1 MSELRSHGDAVWVQP
16 IPNVATSTGGTGP
29 LAIVDGVAV
38 VRYGHLVGYHAI
50 DSSAIAFDLTDGH
63 VLWDHVLTPFTPHK
77 TDDGQESWPESL
89 PSYVSDV
96 PAGKAL
102 FSFAEDGRKYDSV
115 VETRT
120 IARTGAVTWAH
131 PSASEHFAPIA
142 FGDDLALHYGSTAWL
157 TMGGTGTVRRLKS
170 WGTGCT
176 LGIEYLVV
184 ERTDTDRGAR
194 LVAYAS
200 ADAKPRV
207 IAANFDVFDGYPY
220 VRACGRQGDHLVFL
234 VESSKMTGDV
244 DTQVVE
250 AIVTD
255 REGKLLHRIEVG
267 HGPLIMETPMMKD
280 PAHTTFGGELPR
292 FTLFPDSS
300 EKTLVMVDLETGA
313 IVWRSAPNSSLL
325 YGELF
330 HVGTRW
336 IWSDGA
342 PAPTIAVFDGVTGKL
357 TAAVN
362 AYSYEGVL
370 TFGGTTAAIA
380 TKDTLWLH
388 TGDWTTPDDTHIA
401 VLDLATLAPRFVRA
415 IKLTDATAAVRAKLG
430 L

>member
-1 MSELRSHGDAVWVQP
+1 
-16 IPNVATSTGGTGP
+16 
-29 LAIVDGVAV
+29 
-38 VRYGHLVGYHAI
+38 
-50 DSSAIAFDLTDGH
+50 
-63 VLWDHVLTPFTPHK
+63 
-77 TDDGQESWPESL
+77 
-89 PSYVSDV
+89 V

-102 FSFAEDGRKYDSV
+102 FSFAEDGRKYDSG

-120 IARTGAVTWAH
+120 IARTGAVTWRH
-131 PSASEHFAPIA
+131 PSTSRHFSPIA

-157 TMGGTGTVRRLKS
+157 TAGVTGTMRSLSS

-176 LGIEYLVV
+176 LGSEYLVV
-184 ERTDTDRGAR
+184 ERTDAGRGAR
-194 LVAYAS
+194 LVAYGS

-207 IAANFDVFDGYPY
+207 IAANFDAFDGYPY

-234 VESSKMTGDV
+234 VESSRVSGDV
-244 DTQVVE
+244 DTEVVE

-267 HGPLIMETPMMKD
+267 HGPLIMETPMKKD
-280 PAHTTFGGELPR
+280 PTHTTFGGEMPR

-300 EKTLVMVDLETGA
+300 EMTLVMVDLETGA
-313 IVWRSAPNSSLL
+313 IVWRSKPDSSLL

-330 HVGTRW
+330 HVGTQW

-362 AYSYEGVL
+362 AYSYQGVL
-370 TFGGTTAAIA
+370 ASGDTTAAIA
-380 TKDTLWLH
+380 AKDTLWLH
-388 TGDWTTPDDTHIA
+388 TGDWTTPDDAHIA

-415 IKLTDATAAVRAKLG
+415 IKMTDATAAVRTTLG